1 MISRCTELSVPGEA
15 TGARC
20 VEVKGSGFGGLCQF
34 LLSWLDLDGALVFRS
49 TTAPGIIVYL
59 PCPGWL

>member
-15 TGARC
+15 TGTSC